1 MNKLAVSV
9 PKVKA
14 TMRLAAE
21 AEETLKKESARVT
34 AAEGSLEKGT
44 IHVATAEEAPENE
57 TLHVEKTMPER
68 ALRNKP
74 AQESYDRTPSSSR
87 AELASP
93 VDGKL
98 IPRDEIPDPAFAFG
112 TMWQCLGIMPENGTI
127 YAPCDG
133 IVSGIAATKHAINF
147 TSTDGR
153 EILVHVGIDT
163 VSLNGRG
170 FTVLVQEGASVSKG
184 DIVMEVNLDVIRA
197 AGLSPVVVV
206 AE

>member
-1 MNKLAVSV
+1 MPGKGIRNELD
-9 PKVKA
+9 
-14 TMRLAAE
+14 R
-21 AEETLKKESARVT
+21 
-34 AAEGSLEKGT
+34 GS
-44 IHVATAEEAPENE
+44 HN
-57 TLHVEKTMPER
+57 R
-68 ALRNKP
+68 A
-74 AQESYDRTPSSSR
+74 YSSSR

-98 IPRDEIPDPAFAFG
+98 IPREEIPDPAFAFG
-112 TMWQCLGIMPENGTI
+112 TMWQCTGIMPENGTI

-133 IVSGIAATKHAINF
+133 IVSGIATTKHAINF

-170 FTVLVQEGASVSKG
+170 FTVLVQEGAAVSKG
-184 DIVMEVNLDVIRA
+184 DKVMEVDLDVISA